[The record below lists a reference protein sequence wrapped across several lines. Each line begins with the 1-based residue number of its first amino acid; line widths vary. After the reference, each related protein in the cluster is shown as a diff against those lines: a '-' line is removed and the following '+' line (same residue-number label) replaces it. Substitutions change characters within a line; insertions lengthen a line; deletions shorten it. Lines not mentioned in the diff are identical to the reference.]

1 MRAWF
6 VQRVKCAPTK
16 DRSMELLAILAPQ
29 LAVHTSTSSYW
40 IEQTK
45 IKSFIEKL
53 LGNFLPMIACEN
65 CKQFLLT
72 TITAPNSARWC
83 DAGWKLLQ
91 IYLLEPCVVSPPL
104 RLSWETF
111 SDTILMQQFI
121 PQHSSFRYIHYKCF
135 WDGIYQKEEIEKN

>member
-83 DAGWKLLQ
+83 EAGWKLLQ
-91 IYLLEPCVVSPPL
+91 MYLLEPCVVSPPHPL
-104 RLSWETF
+104 DWVGKPSATQSWCNKSYPSTPPLN
-111 SDTILMQQFI
+111 IFI
-121 PQHSSFRYIHYKCF
+121 ISAFEMVFIKKRK
-135 WDGIYQKEEIEKN
+135 